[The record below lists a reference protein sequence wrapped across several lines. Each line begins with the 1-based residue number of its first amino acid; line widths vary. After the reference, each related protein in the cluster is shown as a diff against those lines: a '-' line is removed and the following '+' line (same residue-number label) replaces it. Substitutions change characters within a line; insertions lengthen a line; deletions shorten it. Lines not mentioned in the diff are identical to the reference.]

1 MKKITLILILLLTS
15 LLCIGQT
22 KYVTNRE
29 LILPK
34 DIGINRFCN
43 NRFSGNYWIGNN
55 YWSNIKI
62 PIRIKEPKPY
72 LPPKTY
78 ILNLKINRYK
88 IKLVP

>member
-1 MKKITLILILLLTS
+1 MKKIILILFLLMS
-15 LLCIGQT
+15 VLLCVGQT

-62 PIRIKEPKPY
+62 PTRIEYKPFIKPKEKY
-72 LPPKTY
+72 E
-78 ILNLKINRYK
+78 LNLKVTRYK
-88 IKLVP
+88 PKLKY